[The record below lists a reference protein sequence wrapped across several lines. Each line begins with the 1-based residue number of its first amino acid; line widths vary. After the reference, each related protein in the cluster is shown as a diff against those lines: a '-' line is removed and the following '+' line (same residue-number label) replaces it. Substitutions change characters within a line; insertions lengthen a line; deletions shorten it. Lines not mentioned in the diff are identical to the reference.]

1 MEAMPFFYVRS
12 AKLYERACNPHIK
25 KKYENK

>member
-1 MEAMPFFYVRS
+1 MEAMPFFYVRK
-12 AKLYERACNPHIK
+12 AKLYERACNPHL